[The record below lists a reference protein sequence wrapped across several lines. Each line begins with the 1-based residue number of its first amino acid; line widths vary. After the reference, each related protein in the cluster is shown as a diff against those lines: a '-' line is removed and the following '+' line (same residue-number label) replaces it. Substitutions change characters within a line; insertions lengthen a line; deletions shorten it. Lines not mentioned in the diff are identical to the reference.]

1 MMHSD
6 AATRSPSSFSFTRST
21 PCVEG
26 CCGPMLRI
34 ISSAPSTVVSISA
47 VELWRVWSIC
57 LLLPTF
63 DSQVLFHPGLILR
76 QDVVILAQRISYPLF
91 GQQNAPQIRVAV
103 KSNAKHVENFALK
116 PVRYRPDGN
125 DCVHCFVFAEVG
137 FQTQPLVLREG
148 IEIGDEIESLLAFG
162 PVDGGEIR

>member
-47 VELWRVWSIC
+47 VELCRVGSMQI
-57 LLLPTF
+57 LLAAIN
-63 DSQVLFHPGLILR
+63 SQVFFHPGLILR
-76 QDVVILAQRISYPLF
+76 QDVVVLAQRISHPLF
-91 GQQNAPQIRVAV
+91 GQQHAAQIRMAV
-103 KSNAKHVENFALK
+103 KANPEHVENFALE
-116 PVRYRPDGN
+116 PVRHGPDGN
-125 DCVHCFVFAEVG
+125 ERACGFVFAEVRL
-137 FQTQPLVLREG
+137 QTQ
-148 IEIGDEIESLLAFG
+148 
-162 PVDGGEIR
+162 